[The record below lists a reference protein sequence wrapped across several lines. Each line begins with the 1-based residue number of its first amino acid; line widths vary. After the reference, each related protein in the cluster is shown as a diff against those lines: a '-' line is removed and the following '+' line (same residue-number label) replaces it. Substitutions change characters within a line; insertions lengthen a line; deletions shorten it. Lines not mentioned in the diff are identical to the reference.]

1 MLKRKGYFISNKYIF
16 IMKNKGKNSY
26 RGNQIVETGD
36 YDASQ
41 LSLAYGSPQGHMNM
55 QPSRSLGNSS
65 DEDLN
70 LAYQLQRQEEKRA
83 KKEGLD
89 HLYKQDYQPAK
100 FAKAV

>member
-1 MLKRKGYFISNKYIF
+1 MRLKVSVYFISNIKIL
-16 IMKNKGKNSY
+16 IMKKRNNKTY
-26 RGNQIVETGD
+26 EAEE

-41 LSLAYGSPQGHMNM
+41 MSLAYGSPQGHMNGRA
-55 QPSRSLGNSS
+55 SKEIVATYEG
-65 DEDLN
+65 DELMAHKMYKDQVKN
-70 LAYQLQRQEEKRA
+70 A